1 MNPDCCAVG
10 SVDFKWARFARDVY
24 GFPHVYFLPHASVQ
38 STAAD
43 PDWSSRTYDA
53 VFFGSLESPA
63 DIVEGLRNKAQQYA
77 APAWPFIQNLLDRF
91 RYSNGPSLDWWI
103 WDTVRA
109 NRWPEDIARVFM
121 NVFYPGI
128 DSAHRY
134 RDRIETFRSVRRH
147 TVHVFGQGPWHAVGL
162 SPNVIV
168 HDPVPYAEALKI
180 MKQAR
185 VLLNHTPTLTG
196 GGHERVFDALL
207 SGCFVV
213 STASD
218 FLAAEFPRG
227 EGMRFYSSGGAEI
240 DDLLDSVLADPASA
254 DRVRAAQ
261 KIVLLRHT
269 MSKRALDLLDLI
281 KARWPDRF
289 SRGVS

>member
-1 MNPDCCAVG
+1 
-10 SVDFKWARFARDVY
+10 
-24 GFPHVYFLPHASVQ
+24 VYFLPHASVQ
-38 STAAD
+38 SAAAN

-53 VFFGSLESPA
+53 VFFGSLERPE
-63 DIVEGLRNKAQQYA
+63 DLVEGLRNEARQYA
-77 APAWPFIQNLLDRF
+77 TPAWPFIQNLLDHF
-91 RYSNGPSLDWWI
+91 RYSNGPSLDRRI
-103 WDTVRA
+103 WDALRA

-121 NVFYPGI
+121 NAFYPGI

-134 RDRIETFRSVRRH
+134 RNRIETFRSVRRH
-147 TVHVFGQGPWHAVGL
+147 TVHVFGQGPWRDVGL

-168 HDPVPYAEALKI
+168 HDAVPYAEALKI

-196 GGHERVFDALL
+196 GGHERAFDALL

-213 STASD
+213 STTSD
-218 FLAAEFPRG
+218 FLAAEFQRG
-227 EGMRFYSSGGAEI
+227 EGMRFYSSDGAEI
-240 DDLLDSVLADPASA
+240 DDLLDSVLADPTSA

-261 KIVLLRHT
+261 KSVLLRHT

-281 KARWPDRF
+281 EARWPDRF
-289 SRGVS
+289 SQGAS